1 MFERYLIVMLLG
13 HIIADFYTQTQKV
26 AEKKKK
32 EFGVVLRHSALYFL
46 TITVVTIPVFSLEI
60 FIMDVVISVSHA
72 VIDIGKYL
80 YCQRKRKDS
89 PLVFVLDQCLHLV
102 SMIIVSYIWVKRNIP
117 LYEINIVADFFNI
130 SEISPLFLCKWL
142 LGLLIIHKPSNI
154 LIQNLIGS
162 YKPRQSNDN
171 IIENMQAGRKIG
183 TLERFVMLILLYLNQ
198 YSAIG
203 LVLTAKS
210 IARYDRIT
218 KDAVFAEYYLLGT
231 LISVGIS
238 VACAVILF

>member
-1 MFERYLIVMLLG
+1 MFERYLVVMLLG
-13 HIIADFYTQTQKV
+13 HVIADFYTQSEAV

-32 EFGVVLRHSALYFL
+32 EFGVVLRHSVLYLL
-46 TITVVTIPVFSLEI
+46 TISIVTIPVFSLEI
-60 FIMDVVISVSHA
+60 LIMDVVISVSHA
-72 VIDIGKYL
+72 VVDIGKYL
-80 YCQRKRKDS
+80 YCHKKRKDS
-89 PLVFVLDQCLHLV
+89 PLVFVLDQCFHLA
-102 SMIIVSYIWVKRNIP
+102 SLIIISYIWVKRNIP
-117 LYEINIVADFFNI
+117 LHKINIVADFFDI
-130 SEISPLFLCKWL
+130 TEISPLFLCKWL
-142 LGLLIIHKPSNI
+142 LGLLIIYKPSNI
-154 LIQNLIGS
+154 LIQKLIGS
-162 YKPRQSNDN
+162 YKPKQSSDN
-171 IIENMQAGRKIG
+171 IIVNMQAGRKIG

-238 VACAVILF
+238 VGCAVVLF